1 MRIDLQDWLKAY
13 KLAKQIE
20 PEREQFICRKL
31 ASQVENQN
39 KNAEAQ
45 KLYEKALL
53 TAKKVDDRINV
64 EQHNTQCYGGIAR
77 TAIKQGDIQR
87 GYQIASNIV
96 EKAIVIDIAQTCEQ
110 MKQWSEA
117 A

>member
-1 MRIDLQDWLKAY
+1 MTSKKA
-13 KLAKQIE
+13 
-20 PEREQFICRKL
+20 
-31 ASQVENQN
+31 
-39 KNAEAQ
+39 
-45 KLYEKALL
+45 
-53 TAKKVDDRINV
+53 TDDRINV

-96 EKAIVIDIAQTCEQ
+96 DKGIVIDIAQTCEQ

-117 A
+117 AQLF